1 MPSHPPPRVLSIQSH
16 VVSGYVGLKAATLPL
31 QLAGFDV
38 DTIPTVSFSN
48 HTGYGRVEGSRL
60 SAQGLAAL
68 VTGLDAN
75 GLLAACTHVLTGYIG
90 NAEVVRAVGELVKKI
105 KTLNPDVVAIID
117 PVLGDADR
125 ADPVAGTSGLYVP
138 ADVPDAYAALLPLA
152 DVLTP
157 NAFEAELLT
166 GVRVCDAVS
175 AATAARA
182 LHAQGVRTVVVTS
195 VPDGEDAIAMLA
207 STTDGGE
214 DSTTPRVWRARVPRL
229 AGPFTGTGDLFA
241 ASLTAGLHTHGG
253 DVRAALLHAAATVQA
268 VCKVTAAAAAAA
280 GAGTARDSASVRAR
294 ELRLVQCVGVL
305 LDPPLEGVTV
315 ERL

>member
-1 MPSHPPPRVLSIQSH
+1 MPSPPPPRVLSIQSH
-16 VVSGYVGLKAATLPL
+16 VVSGYVGHKAATLPL

-48 HTGYGRVEGSRL
+48 HTGYGRVEGNRL
-60 SAQGLAAL
+60 SPEGLAAL
-68 VTGLDAN
+68 ISGLDAN

-90 NAEVVRAVGELVKKI
+90 NAALVTAVGELVKKV
-105 KTLNPDVVAIID
+105 KALNPHVVAIVD
-117 PVLGDADR
+117 PVLGDTDR

-138 ADVPDAYAALLPLA
+138 ADVPDAYKTLLPLA

-157 NAFEAELLT
+157 NAFEAEVLT
-166 GVRVCDAVS
+166 GVRVGDAAS
-175 AATAARA
+175 AAIAARA

-195 VPDGEDAIAMLA
+195 VPDGDDAIAMLA
-207 STTDGGE
+207 STTDGVEG
-214 DSTTPRVWRARVPRL
+214 STPRVWRARVPRL
-229 AGPFTGTGDLFA
+229 AGLFTGTGDLFA

-253 DVRAALLHAAATVQA
+253 DVGAALRHAADSVQA
-268 VCKVTAAAAAAA
+268 VCGVTAAAAAAA

-305 LDPPLEGVTV
+305 LDPPLGGVTV